1 MIEIHWTVALA
12 MSFCSMLGVLQMYG
26 RRIDRF
32 FKRVVENMLRVG
44 KGSMKASSYSQQRT
58 ETELYQIGHQER
70 KYEFGDYIRQQSRR
84 KEND

>member
-1 MIEIHWTVALA
+1 
-12 MSFCSMLGVLQMYG
+12 MYG

-84 KEND
+84 KEDD